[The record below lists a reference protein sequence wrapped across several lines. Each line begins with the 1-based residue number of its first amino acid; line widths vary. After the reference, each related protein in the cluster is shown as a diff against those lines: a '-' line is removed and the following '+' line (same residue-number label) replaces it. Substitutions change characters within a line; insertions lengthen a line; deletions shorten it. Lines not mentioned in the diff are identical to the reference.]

1 MTAATCLIN
10 LLQCCKA
17 AREDCHRF
25 LHTTVTLGQV
35 RYSVWGACIN
45 CDMRVRLLYVL
56 ELAVKY

>member
-1 MTAATCLIN
+1 MQLSAM
-10 LLQCCKA
+10 QK
-17 AREDCHRF
+17 RRKDCHRF
-25 LHTTVTLGQV
+25 VHTTVTLGQV